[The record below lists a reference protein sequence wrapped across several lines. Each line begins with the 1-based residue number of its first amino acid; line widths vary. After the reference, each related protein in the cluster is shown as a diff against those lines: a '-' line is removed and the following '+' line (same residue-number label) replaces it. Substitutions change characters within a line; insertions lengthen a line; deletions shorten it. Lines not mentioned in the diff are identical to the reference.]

1 MKPEQV
7 ALWIGIA
14 SSIGGAAVG
23 YGTLTEKVAALEA
36 STDSTL
42 LESRLTKLEV
52 RIEDN
57 DISHIGTEMQELRGQ
72 IENTADKV
80 AGIVIPSTSEI
91 ESDIRVLET
100 EVEAVEG
107 QLEKLGS
114 KVEKITSKKSNP
126 LL

>member
-1 MKPEQV
+1 MPLQRVYGNLGTFADSCCK
-7 ALWIGIA
+7 
-14 SSIGGAAVG
+14 SSELK
-23 YGTLTEKVAALEA
+23 TCHSRPALEA

-57 DISHIGTEMQELRGQ
+57 DISHIGTEIQELRGQ

-100 EVEAVEG
+100 EVEAIEG
-107 QLEKLGS
+107 RLEKLGS

>member
-1 MKPEQV
+1 MKPEQI
-7 ALWIGIA
+7 ALWIGIV

-36 STDSTL
+36 STDSTV
-42 LESRLTKLEV
+42 LESRLTKLET

-72 IENTADKV
+72 VENTADKV
-80 AGIVIPSTSEI
+80 AGIVIPSTSKI
-91 ESDIRVLET
+91 KSDIRVLET
-100 EVEAVEG
+100 EVEGLKRNVTN
-107 QLEKLGS
+107 LSS
-114 KVEKITSKKSNP
+114 KVEVIGKSSNP